1 MRERREDG
9 MRNGACLIA
18 LWALLA
24 AAIATPGRAQNAGE
38 AYPIRPVR
46 IIVPFGAGG
55 PGDLFARMVAQ
66 KLSDDLGRAFYVEN
80 HPGAGGN
87 IGTGL
92 AARAAPDGYTLV
104 VVSSTFMINPS
115 LYPKVPYDPI
125 RDFAPITIAATT
137 PNVVMVNP
145 TVPAHSVAELVDLIR
160 AGRYGNYAMGG
171 SGTPSHLSGEM
182 FKLALK
188 LDLTAIPFGGGGP
201 AVASVIAGHTPISF
215 SALAPAAAAI
225 KQGLLRALA
234 VTSKTRSPVLPEVP
248 TLEEAGFPGQE
259 NDTPQGL
266 LAPAGTPR
274 PIIDLLY
281 GEIARAMASPEMREK
296 MLAIG
301 FEPMTA
307 RPDEFA
313 ERIKADIP
321 RWAKLVRDAKIKP
334 E

>member
-1 MRERREDG
+1 
-9 MRNGACLIA
+9 MRNGAGLIV

-24 AAIATPGRAQNAGE
+24 AAIASPGRAQTAGE
-38 AYPIRPVR
+38 AYPTRPVR

-145 TVPAHSVAELVDLIR
+145 AVPAHSVAELVDLIR
-160 AGRYGNYAMGG
+160 AERYRNYAMGG

-234 VTSKTRSPVLPEVP
+234 VTSKTRTRILPEVP

-281 GEIARAMASPEMREK
+281 AKIASAMASPDMREK

-313 ERIKADIP
+313 ARIQADIP
-321 RWAKLVRDAKIKP
+321 RWAKLVHDANIKP

>member
-1 MRERREDG
+1 

-24 AAIATPGRAQNAGE
+24 AAAASPSRAENAGE
-38 AYPIRPVR
+38 GYPIRPVR

-66 KLSDDLGRAFYVEN
+66 KLSDDLGRGFYVEN

-145 TVPAHSVAELVDLIR
+145 AVPAHSVAELIDLIR
-160 AGRYGNYAMGG
+160 AGRYRNYAMGG

-234 VTSKTRSPVLPEVP
+234 VTRKTRSPILPEVP

-281 GEIARAMASPEMREK
+281 AKIASAMTSPEMREK

-307 RPDEFA
+307 PPDEFA
-313 ERIKADIP
+313 ARIKADIP
-321 RWAKLVRDAKIKP
+321 RWAKLVRDANIKP

>member
-1 MRERREDG
+1 
-9 MRNGACLIA
+9 
-18 LWALLA
+18 
-24 AAIATPGRAQNAGE
+24 
-38 AYPIRPVR
+38 
-46 IIVPFGAGG
+46 
-55 PGDLFARMVAQ
+55 MVAQ
-66 KLSDDLGRAFYVEN
+66 RLSDDLGRAFYVEN

-115 LYPKVPYDPI
+115 LYPKVPYDPV

-145 TVPAHSVAELVDLIR
+145 AVPANSVAELVDLIR
-160 AGRYGNYAMGG
+160 AGRYRNYAMGG

-234 VTSKTRSPVLPEVP
+234 VTSKTRTRILPKVP

-281 GEIARAMASPEMREK
+281 AKIASAMASPDMREK

-313 ERIKADIP
+313 ARIQADIP
-321 RWAKLVRDAKIKP
+321 RWAKLVRDANIKP

>member
-1 MRERREDG
+1 MRY
-9 MRNGACLIA
+9 GAGPIV

-24 AAIATPGRAQNAGE
+24 AAIASPGRAQTAGE
-38 AYPIRPVR
+38 AYPTRPVR

-145 TVPAHSVAELVDLIR
+145 AVPAHSVAELVDLIR
-160 AGRYGNYAMGG
+160 AGRYRNYAMGG

-201 AVASVIAGHTPISF
+201 AVGSVIAGHTPISF

-234 VTSKTRSPVLPEVP
+234 VTSKTRTRVLPEVP

-281 GEIARAMASPEMREK
+281 AKIASAMASPDMREK

-301 FEPMTA
+301 FEPMMA

-313 ERIKADIP
+313 ARIQADIP
-321 RWAKLVRDAKIKP
+321 RWAKLVRDANIKP

>member
-1 MRERREDG
+1 
-9 MRNGACLIA
+9 
-18 LWALLA
+18 
-24 AAIATPGRAQNAGE
+24 
-38 AYPIRPVR
+38 
-46 IIVPFGAGG
+46 
-55 PGDLFARMVAQ
+55 
-66 KLSDDLGRAFYVEN
+66 
-80 HPGAGGN
+80 
-87 IGTGL
+87 
-92 AARAAPDGYTLV
+92 
-104 VVSSTFMINPS
+104 
-115 LYPKVPYDPI
+115 
-125 RDFAPITIAATT
+125 
-137 PNVVMVNP
+137 
-145 TVPAHSVAELVDLIR
+145 
-160 AGRYGNYAMGG
+160 MGG

-234 VTSKTRSPVLPEVP
+234 VISKTRTRILPEVP

-281 GEIARAMASPEMREK
+281 AKIASAMASPDMREK

-301 FEPMTA
+301 FEPMMA

-313 ERIKADIP
+313 ARIQADIP
-321 RWAKLVRDAKIKP
+321 RWAKLVRDANIKP

>member
-1 MRERREDG
+1 MRK
-9 MRNGACLIA
+9 GAGLIV

-24 AAIATPGRAQNAGE
+24 AAIASPGRAQTAGE
-38 AYPIRPVR
+38 AYPTRPVR

-160 AGRYGNYAMGG
+160 AGRYRNYAMGG

-215 SALAPAAAAI
+215 SALAPAAAAM

-234 VTSKTRSPVLPEVP
+234 VTSKTRTRILPEVP

-281 GEIARAMASPEMREK
+281 AKIASAMTSPDMREK

-313 ERIKADIP
+313 ARIQADIP
-321 RWAKLVRDAKIKP
+321 RWAKLVRDANIKP

>member
-1 MRERREDG
+1 
-9 MRNGACLIA
+9 MRNGAALIV

-24 AAIATPGRAQNAGE
+24 AAIASPGRAQTAGE
-38 AYPIRPVR
+38 AYPARPVR

-145 TVPAHSVAELVDLIR
+145 AVPAHSVAELVDLIR
-160 AGRYGNYAMGG
+160 AGRYRNYAMGG

-234 VTSKTRSPVLPEVP
+234 VTSKTRTRILPEVP

-259 NDTPQGL
+259 NDTPQGV

-281 GEIARAMASPEMREK
+281 AKIASAMASPDMREK

-313 ERIKADIP
+313 ARIQADIP
-321 RWAKLVRDAKIKP
+321 RWAKLVRDANIKP